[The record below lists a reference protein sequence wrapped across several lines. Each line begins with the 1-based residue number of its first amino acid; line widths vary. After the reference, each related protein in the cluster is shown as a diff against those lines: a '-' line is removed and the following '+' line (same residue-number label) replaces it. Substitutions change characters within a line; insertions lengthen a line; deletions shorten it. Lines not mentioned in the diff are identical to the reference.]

1 MLRLIPALALAAGL
15 ALAACGPE
23 PPIEERLQ
31 AQVAAERTRL
41 VLERALTPTPT
52 LSTARPTPTP
62 PPPTP
67 TPSPTATPLPPA
79 PTVLPATPVPSEQD
93 AVARVLP
100 AVFRVATEQSLGSG
114 VVLDASGLALTN
126 AHVVGTARQAEARFA
141 DGRTL
146 PARVERVDERR
157 DLALLRLRGQVE
169 AAVLGDSD
177 LLRLGEPVL
186 AIGYPLS
193 TTLRGGPSVTRG
205 LFSAHR
211 VLNGVEWIQTD
222 AALNPGNSGGPLIT
236 LKGEVIG
243 ITTMAL
249 LAVQGQPVQ
258 GVNFAVSAAEIRA
271 FLRASGQAVPS
282 ATLGVLPSPS
292 VAPDSAAAASPGS
305 RSVQTSSRARP

>member
-23 PPIEERLQ
+23 APIEERLQ

-52 LSTARPTPTP
+52 LSTARPTP

-79 PTVLPATPVPSEQD
+79 PTILPATPVPSEQD

-100 AVFRVATEQSLGSG
+100 AVFRVATEQSFGSG

-282 ATLGVLPSPS
+282 VTLGALPSPGAAS
-292 VAPDSAAAASPGS
+292 DGAAASVPGS
-305 RSVQTSSRARP
+305 RSVQASGRARP